1 MSDPDK
7 LIQLLIFT
15 STVYQFSVNCDIHYL
30 DAFHTLFN
38 SDSHLPLG
46 LSHVDSHLRLLAG
59 YKKSSPQ
66 LTVAVVEF

>member
-15 STVYQFSVNCDIHYL
+15 QFSVNCDIHYL

-59 YKKSSPQ
+59 YKKASPQ